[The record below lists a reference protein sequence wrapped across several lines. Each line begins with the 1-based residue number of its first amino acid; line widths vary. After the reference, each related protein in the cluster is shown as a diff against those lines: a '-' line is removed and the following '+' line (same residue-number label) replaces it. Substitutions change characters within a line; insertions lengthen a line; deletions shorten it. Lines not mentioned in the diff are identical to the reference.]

1 MSSSSSQVATSISV
15 EPDITESV
23 LVDRARRGDREAE
36 YALYHRHAPRVH
48 RLIYRLC
55 GDEDLTN
62 DLAQDAFVR
71 AFERLDH
78 FRGDA
83 SFGTWIHRI
92 AVNLTLNARRSAQ
105 RRSRWL
111 VVADADAP
119 APPAPALDPDLE
131 RSLGEAIDQLSAGQR
146 EVFVMFALE
155 GYTHVEIAGILGIS
169 EGTSK
174 GRLFHARARLQRL
187 LARFAPEA

>member
-1 MSSSSSQVATSISV
+1 VSYTSHLTAARPADPEIS
-15 EPDITESV
+15 EHD
-23 LVDRARRGDREAE
+23 LVSRARRGDRGAE
-36 YALYHRHAPRVH
+36 YALYHRHAARVH

-55 GDEDLTN
+55 GDEELTDDLT
-62 DLAQDAFVR
+62 QDVFVR

-111 VVADADAP
+111 VRSDADAP
-119 APPAPALDPDLE
+119 APFTQGLDHDLE
-131 RSLGEAIDQLSAGQR
+131 RSVSDAIAQLTPGQR

-155 GYTHVEIAGILGIS
+155 EYTHVEIADILGIS